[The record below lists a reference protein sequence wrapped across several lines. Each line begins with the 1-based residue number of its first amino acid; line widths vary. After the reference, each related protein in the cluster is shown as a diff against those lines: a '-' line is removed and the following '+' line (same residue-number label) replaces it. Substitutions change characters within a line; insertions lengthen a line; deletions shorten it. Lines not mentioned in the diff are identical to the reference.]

1 MDTISDKF
9 DNQRLVRLVGYFA
22 TPFALFLG
30 LMAVL
35 LTPGEGVAKTVA
47 LGLLGFAAFFN
58 LAFPKFL
65 SEQEQGKK
73 GWNVKFRL
81 YLNLAVNGAVVYLL
95 GDEFPPLWMLLAL
108 TPFAT
113 AIYGSRQRT
122 MINALMAILLLFGIQ
137 GFRPYTGLLDYAVQ
151 ACQAAFIVLISLLIN
166 GVSRLSAPA
175 EAPASPN

>member
-1 MDTISDKF
+1 MNTVPDKF
-9 DNQRLVRLVGYFA
+9 DSQRLVKLVGYFA

-35 LTPGEGVAKTVA
+35 FTSGEGAAKTAA
-47 LGLLGFAAFFN
+47 LGLLGFAGFFN

-65 SEQEQGKK
+65 SEQDPEKK

-81 YLNLAVNGAVVYLL
+81 YLNISVNTAVVYLL

-113 AIYGSRQRT
+113 AVYGSRQRT
-122 MINALMAILLLFGIQ
+122 LVNAVVAIVLLFGIQ
-137 GFRPYTGLLDYAVQ
+137 AFRPFTGLFDYAVQ
-151 ACQAAFIVLISLLIN
+151 ACQGAFILLISLLIN
-166 GVSRLSAPA
+166 GVSRLSPHP
-175 EAPASPN
+175 EAPVSPN